1 MKKANKI
8 IVANDGTVSCQFLS
22 HLQEFCTDRAQ
33 AQKAEEMTLR
43 KPWTEWSQ
51 EKIKDDKGI
60 IKITKVLR
68 TYFRLQDLHNYLLR
82 NKFTHYSN
90 TGQIIAELR
99 KVNGAHRFWKLN
111 GRGVNTWGVPAFK
124 KQDTEH
130 EIQEQNVIPF

>member
-1 MKKANKI
+1 
-8 IVANDGTVSCQFLS
+8 VSGQFLS

-33 AQKAEEMTLR
+33 AQKKEEITLR
-43 KPWTEWSQ
+43 KPWTEWVN
-51 EKIKDDKGI
+51 EVDENKKEVK
-60 IKITKVLR
+60 LER
-68 TYFRLQDLHNYLLR
+68 TYFMLKDLHAYLIR

-99 KVNGAHRFWKLN
+99 KINGVQRFWKLN
-111 GRGVNTWGVPAFK
+111 GRGVNTWGVPSFK